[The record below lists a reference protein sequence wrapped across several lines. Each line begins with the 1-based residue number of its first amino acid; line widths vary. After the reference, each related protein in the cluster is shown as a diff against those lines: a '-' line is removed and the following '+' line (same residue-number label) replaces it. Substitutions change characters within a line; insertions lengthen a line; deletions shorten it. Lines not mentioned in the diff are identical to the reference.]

1 MANQTTTADF
11 SHLAHQQALLAASL
25 SNQSAPPEGFDQSR
39 ITLAANLLLSKR
51 RRSAASAWPDLA
63 KALGNDFTP
72 LFTPYARSHPMTPG
86 TTPRHDALR
95 FAQHLAD
102 SNQLPEPGLRL
113 LALAQS
119 RYFLPTRR
127 GPFISLRLPFLGA
140 IIFRVLRVPVALP
153 TEK

>member
-1 MANQTTTADF
+1 MDNQTTTADF
-11 SHLAHQQALLAASL
+11 STLAHQQAALAASL
-25 SNQSAPPEGFDQSR
+25 SNQSAPPAGFDQSR

-63 KALGNDFTP
+63 RALGNDFTP
-72 LFTPYARSHPMTPG
+72 LFTPYARSHPMPPG

-102 SNQLPEPGLRL
+102 RNQLSESALRL
-113 LALAQS
+113 LALAES

-127 GPFISLRLPFLGA
+127 GSFISLRLPFLGA
-140 IIFRVLRVPVALP
+140 FTFRLLRVPVALR
-153 TEK
+153 TKK